1 MKKID
6 FEAHYY
12 TQDFFDAIADRE
24 GIPSFRTSDQSMYH
38 GGDGRIGIRPIIPKL
53 LELGEKRIKDMDA
66 AGVDTAILSASLG
79 VEQLPAEMGIK
90 ETEKIN
96 E

>member
-38 GGDGRIGIRPIIPKL
+38 GGDGRIGIRP
-53 LELGEKRIKDMDA
+53 
-66 AGVDTAILSASLG
+66 T
-79 VEQLPAEMGIK
+79 
-90 ETEKIN
+90 
-96 E
+96 

>member
-53 LELGEKRIKDMDA
+53 LELGEKRIKVRDD
-66 AGVDTAILSASLG
+66 AGVYTPILSASLG
-79 VEQLPAEMGIK
+79 VEMYLQKWELK
-90 ETEKIN
+90 KLKK
-96 E
+96 